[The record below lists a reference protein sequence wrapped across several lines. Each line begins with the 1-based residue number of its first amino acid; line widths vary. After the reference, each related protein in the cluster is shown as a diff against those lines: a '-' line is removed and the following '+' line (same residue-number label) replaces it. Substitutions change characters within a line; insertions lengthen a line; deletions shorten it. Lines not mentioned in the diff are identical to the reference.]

1 MKILDEQF
9 RNGQASYQRGIGLR
23 AIFEQI
29 TALQDEAKEAKDI
42 SLAETKEAESVSLA
56 LGYLD
61 GIVASI
67 RRTDNLLLMPAGP
80 DK

>member
-9 RNGQASYQRGIGLR
+9 RNGQASFQRGVGLR
-23 AIFEQI
+23 NIFEQV
-29 TALQDEAKEAKDI
+29 TTLQDEAKTAGDVAVAEA
-42 SLAETKEAESVSLA
+42 KEAEGASLV

-67 RRTDNLLLMPAGP
+67 RRIDNLLLMPAGP
-80 DK
+80 DR

>member
-1 MKILDEQF
+1 MKILDAQF
-9 RNGQASYQRGIGLR
+9 LNGQASYQRGVGLR
-23 AIFEQI
+23 TIFEQI
-29 TALQDEAKEAKDI
+29 TAFQDED
-42 SLAETKEAESVSLA
+42 KEAEGVSLA

-67 RRTDNLLLMPAGP
+67 RRIDNLLLMPAGP

>member
-1 MKILDEQF
+1 MKLQDEQF
-9 RNGQASYQRGIGLR
+9 RAGQANYQRG
-23 AIFEQI
+23 
-29 TALQDEAKEAKDI
+29 
-42 SLAETKEAESVSLA
+42 VSLRVMAEEFGTLMDGGKEGEAYSRA

-61 GIVASI
+61 GVVASI

>member
-1 MKILDEQF
+1 MMKILDEQF

-23 AIFEQI
+23 TIFEQI
-29 TALQDEAKEAKDI
+29 SAFQDED
-42 SLAETKEAESVSLA
+42 KEAEGASLA

-61 GIVASI
+61 GVVASI

>member
-23 AIFEQI
+23 AIFEQVNV
-29 TALQDEAKEAKDI
+29 LEDEGKK
-42 SLAETKEAESVSLA
+42 AESVSLA

-61 GIVASI
+61 GVIASI

>member
-1 MKILDEQF
+1 MKILDEEF

-23 AIFEQI
+23 AIFEQVS
-29 TALQDEAKEAKDI
+29 TLEDEDKK
-42 SLAETKEAESVSLA
+42 AEGASLA

-67 RRTDNLLLMPAGP
+67 RRIDNLLLMPAGP
-80 DK
+80 DR

>member
-9 RNGQASYQRGIGLR
+9 RNGQASYQRGVGLR
-23 AIFEQI
+23 VIFEQI
-29 TALQDEAKEAKDI
+29 TALQDEAKDAEDA
-42 SLAETKEAESVSLA
+42 SLAETKEAEGVSLA

-61 GIVASI
+61 GVVASI

-80 DK
+80 DR

>member
-1 MKILDEQF
+1 MQILDEQF
-9 RNGQASYQRGIGLR
+9 RNGQASYQRGVGLR
-23 AIFEQI
+23 TMFEQI
-29 TALQDEAKEAKDI
+29 NALNEADKEVEGI
-42 SLAETKEAESVSLA
+42 SLA

-61 GIVASI
+61 SVVASI

>member
-1 MKILDEQF
+1 MKLLDEEF

-23 AIFEQI
+23 TIFEEVG
-29 TALQDEAKEAKDI
+29 ALLDAGGQDSELKG
-42 SLAETKEAESVSLA
+42 VSRA
-56 LGYLD
+56 VGYLD
-61 GIVASI
+61 GVVASI

>member
-9 RNGQASYQRGIGLR
+9 RNGQASYQRGLGLR
-23 AIFEQI
+23 TIFEQI
-29 TALQDEAKEAKDI
+29 SALQDED
-42 SLAETKEAESVSLA
+42 KEAEGVSLA

-61 GIVASI
+61 GVVASI

-80 DK
+80 DQ

>member
-23 AIFEQI
+23 TIFEQI
-29 TALQDEAKEAKDI
+29 SALQDEDKED
-42 SLAETKEAESVSLA
+42 ESVSLA

-61 GIVASI
+61 GVVASI

>member
-9 RNGQASYQRGIGLR
+9 RNGQASYQRGVGLR
-23 AIFEQI
+23 TIFEQI
-29 TALQDEAKEAKDI
+29 NALQDEAKETEDV
-42 SLAETKEAESVSLA
+42 SLAETKEAEGVSLA

-61 GIVASI
+61 GVVASI

-80 DK
+80 DR

>member
-9 RNGQASYQRGIGLR
+9 RNGQASFQRGVGLR
-23 AIFEQI
+23 NIAEQVI
-29 TALQDEAKEAKDI
+29 AFDDEG
-42 SLAETKEAESVSLA
+42 KEAEGVSLA

-61 GIVASI
+61 GVAAAI
-67 RRTDNLLLMPAGP
+67 RRIDNLLLMPAGP

>member
-1 MKILDEQF
+1 MKISDDHF
-9 RNGQASYQRGIGLR
+9 RNGQASFQRGVGLR
-23 AIFEQI
+23 NIFEQVN
-29 TALQDEAKEAKDI
+29 AFEDEGKQ
-42 SLAETKEAESVSLA
+42 AEGTSLA

-67 RRTDNLLLMPAGP
+67 RRIDNLLLMPAGP

>member
-23 AIFEQI
+23 TIFEQI
-29 TALQDEAKEAKDI
+29 SALQDEAKETEDV
-42 SLAETKEAESVSLA
+42 SLAETKEAEGVSLA

-61 GIVASI
+61 GVVASI

>member
-9 RNGQASYQRGIGLR
+9 RNGQASYQRGLGLR
-23 AIFEQI
+23 TFFEHVA
-29 TALQDEAKEAKDI
+29 ALVDEDKEN
-42 SLAETKEAESVSLA
+42 ESVSLA

-61 GIVASI
+61 GVVASI
-67 RRTDNLLLMPAGP
+67 RRIDNLLLMPAGP